1 MYHAMTSINRCET
14 CMAALTRL
22 VVLDI
27 QHLSFNEVLMGLA
40 VVLNL
45 RQKKVIHSDS
55 GGFRLC
61 HGFVFQIAAPA
72 RCLVSSLQ
80 DTQVIFGPSLQR
92 STAISSSRKTMKR
105 DGMVRLKRCWFHKPF
120 ELSQAF
126 VHKYCKARQKY
137 DFFCAYCIHIFD
149 FDHKYLKKNII
160 IPYQ

>member
-1 MYHAMTSINRCET
+1 
-14 CMAALTRL
+14 MAALTRL

-45 RQKKVIHSDS
+45 RQKKAIHSDS

-61 HGFVFQIAAPA
+61 HGFVFQIAAPV

-92 STAISSSRKTMKR
+92 LEAVGKR
-105 DGMVRLKRCWFHKPF
+105 
-120 ELSQAF
+120 
-126 VHKYCKARQKY
+126 
-137 DFFCAYCIHIFD
+137 
-149 FDHKYLKKNII
+149 
-160 IPYQ
+160 